1 MKKNGKYCSG
11 KKGFNMKPLAVLLA
25 LTLLVGCAIGG
36 TLAWLLDTSDTVTNT
51 FTSSD
56 IEVTLTE
63 TGAVNGEK
71 EYKMVP
77 GMTLSKDP
85 KAKVSAD
92 SEDCY
97 LFIKVEEV
105 NGVVTYTK
113 AGETTTTT
121 TSWSDFL
128 TYTVD
133 SGWTPLEDGSDEGT
147 EVDSGVYYKIFKD
160 GSGNAKGTEYSILT
174 GNSVTVKN
182 TVTKEMM
189 NALNTANYPKLKFT
203 AYAAQLKN
211 SNETEFEP
219 EEAWKLAKVN
229 PAS

>member
-1 MKKNGKYCSG
+1 MKNGKYCN
-11 KKGFNMKPLAVLLA
+11 KKSLNMKPLALLLA
-25 LTLLVGCAIGG
+25 LTLLLGCGIGG
-36 TLAWLLDTSDTVTNT
+36 TLAWLLDTSGTVTNT

-63 TGAVNGEK
+63 TGASDGAK

-85 KAKVSAD
+85 KAMVSTI

-97 LFIKVEEV
+97 LFVKVEEE

-113 AGETTTTT
+113 AGATTTTT
-121 TSWSDFL
+121 TSWADFL
-128 TYTVD
+128 TYTVAE
-133 SGWTPLEDGSDEGT
+133 GWTKLTDGTDEGT

-160 GSGNAKGTEYSILT
+160 GSGNTKGTAYSILA
-174 GNSVTVKN
+174 GDSITVKD

-189 NALNTANYPKLKFT
+189 KALTADNYPKLKFT
-203 AYAAQLKN
+203 AYAAQLKK
-211 SNETEFEP
+211 SNDTEFEA

-229 PAS
+229 PAN